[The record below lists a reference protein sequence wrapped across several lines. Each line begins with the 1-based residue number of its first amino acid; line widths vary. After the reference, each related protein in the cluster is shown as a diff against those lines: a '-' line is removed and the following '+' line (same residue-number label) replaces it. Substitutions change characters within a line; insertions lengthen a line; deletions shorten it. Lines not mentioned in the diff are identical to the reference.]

1 MEIAFKSSS
10 LLTGGSG
17 IKHHYY
23 HCKYPCRERVKAF
36 EANSSFSDFIAKFRF
51 KQGVHRIYDYI
62 SENYFKNKNG
72 DKNANK
78 NALEVEI
85 EKNKERLNKAQQMML
100 DGEMEM
106 ADYKE
111 IKRNIE
117 PKIEAMLNQQVGF
130 NQIEVEYRS
139 YLKKAVTAI
148 KNLGHL
154 FDNANIN
161 GKQDIIR
168 STLKENCVFS
178 EGKVRTEKLNNLL
191 SLITYGDGRFGGFE
205 KRKGSKFCSLSAIV
219 PRAGVEPACQRR
231 HWCLRPARLPIPP
244 SGHY

>member
-1 MEIAFKSSS
+1 MFDIF
-10 LLTGGSG
+10 
-17 IKHHYY
+17 
-23 HCKYPCRERVKAF
+23 
-36 EANSSFSDFIAKFRF
+36 N
-51 KQGVHRIYDYI
+51 
-62 SENYFKNKNG
+62 
-72 DKNANK
+72 NA
-78 NALEVEI
+78 I
-85 EKNKERLNKAQQMML
+85 NKASESKFYNL
-100 DGEMEM
+100 PYLIVDGLHILKAYRQFHMPDHKRFRPHVDRVLNLMEM

-111 IKRNIE
+111 IKRNLE
-117 PKIEAMLNQQVGF
+117 PKIEALITQQLSY

-178 EGKVRTEKLNNLL
+178 EGKVRTKKLNYLL

-205 KRKGSKFCSLSAIV
+205 KRKGSNFCSLSAMV
-219 PRAGVEPACQRR
+219 PGMGLEPIR
-231 HWCLRPARLPIPP
+231 LRTRP
-244 SGHY
+244 SNVLVYQFQHPGRV